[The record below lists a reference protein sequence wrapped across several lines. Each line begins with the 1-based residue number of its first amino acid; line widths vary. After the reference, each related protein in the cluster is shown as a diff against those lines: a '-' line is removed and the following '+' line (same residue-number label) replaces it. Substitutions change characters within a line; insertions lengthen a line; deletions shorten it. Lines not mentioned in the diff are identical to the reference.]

1 VSGRR
6 LLVTVALFVTAV
18 GALLGVNLATGNLP
32 VLGLDLQGGVSVIL
46 QPTDEAST
54 EDLTVV
60 RDLIRDELEG
70 LGIAEPD
77 VRVEGTNIVVDLPG
91 VRDQAQALAAVD
103 VAGIVTLRPVLNCV
117 PGATAAELTAGAA
130 AGQTALDLVDGSQA
144 CLVGPA
150 GGTGEV
156 FARGSAQ
163 AVIDQ
168 QTGQW
173 IVSVDLRSE
182 GQVAWNAL
190 AQQCFDGSP
199 TCPSRQLAI
208 VLDDVI
214 QSAPTVNQPSFST
227 GVQISGAFTE
237 TEVRD
242 LARVLNRGAFP
253 VDVEVQRV
261 ETVSP
266 TAGSDSLRAAVIAGL
281 IGLIAVLAYLVA
293 YYRSMAIVIVAGIA
307 IWGALVLSLASLVS
321 QATNFALS
329 LAGITGIIVAV
340 GITVDSYLV
349 LFERLKDEV
358 REGRTPR
365 NSAARSFRATWRTI
379 VAADLVSIMA
389 AAILF
394 WLSVGSVKG
403 FALYLGLTTLC
414 DLIVCWFFTRPASI
428 LMTRRA
434 AYATGRILGI
444 GAAR

>member
-1 VSGRR
+1 VSSRR
-6 LLVTVALFVTAV
+6 LLLSLVLFVVAV
-18 GALLGVNLATGNLP
+18 GALLGVNLGTGNTP

-46 QPTDEAST
+46 QPTATASAD
-54 EDLTVV
+54 DLIIV

-91 VRDQAQALAAVD
+91 VRDQAQALSAVD
-103 VAGIVTLRPVLNCV
+103 VAGIVTLRPVISCA
-117 PGATAAELTAGAA
+117 PGVTADELAASAG
-130 AGQTALDLVDGSQA
+130 AGQTALDLADGSQA
-144 CLVGPA
+144 CLVGQA

-156 FARGSAQ
+156 FERGSAQ
-163 AVIDQ
+163 AQIDQ
-168 QTGQW
+168 QTRQW
-173 IVSVDLRSE
+173 IVSVDLRSD
-182 GQVAWNAL
+182 GQIAWNSL
-190 AQQCFDGSP
+190 AEQCFAGSA

-227 GVQISGAFTE
+227 GVQISGSFTE
-237 TEVRD
+237 DEVRD

-253 VDVEVQRV
+253 VDVEPQRV

-266 TAGSDSLRAAVIAGL
+266 TAGSDSLRAAVLAGS
-281 IGLIAVLAYLVA
+281 IGLLAVLSYLVA
-293 YYRSMAIVIVAGIA
+293 YYRSMSIVIVTGIVVWA
-307 IWGALVLSLASLVS
+307 ALVLSLASLVS

-329 LAGITGIIVAV
+329 LAGVTGIIVAI

-358 REGRTPR
+358 RDGRRPR
-365 NSAARSFRATWRTI
+365 NAALRSFRATWRTI
-379 VAADLVSIMA
+379 VAADLVSIMG

-403 FALYLGLTTLC
+403 FALYLGLTTMC

-428 LMTRRA
+428 LMTRRRR
-434 AYATGRILGI
+434 YDTGRILGI
-444 GAAR
+444 GAGR